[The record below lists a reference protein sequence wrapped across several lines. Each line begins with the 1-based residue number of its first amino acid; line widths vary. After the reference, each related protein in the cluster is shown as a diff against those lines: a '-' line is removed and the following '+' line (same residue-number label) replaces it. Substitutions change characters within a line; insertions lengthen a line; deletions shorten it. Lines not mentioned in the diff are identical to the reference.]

1 MNEINKTFTNKIEDI
16 FLKILNQNKNDEI
29 LKNNSLKKISKKSV
43 SKKISIDISLKNI
56 DDFKR
61 NFVLDIYYL
70 NKVTSQN
77 ILNEI
82 TFFA

>member
-1 MNEINKTFTNKIEDI
+1 MINYYIEKAKKHKKFKS
-16 FLKILNQNKNDEI
+16 FLT
-29 LKNNSLKKISKKSV
+29 
-43 SKKISIDISLKNI
+43 SLKNI

>member
-1 MNEINKTFTNKIEDI
+1 MINYYIEKIKKNKK
-16 FLKILNQNKNDEI
+16 LK
-29 LKNNSLKKISKKSV
+29 SLV
-43 SKKISIDISLKNI
+43 TSLKNI

-61 NFVLDIYYL
+61 NFILEIYYV
-70 NKVTSQN
+70 KN

>member
-1 MNEINKTFTNKIEDI
+1 MINYYIEKIKKNKK
-16 FLKILNQNKNDEI
+16 LK
-29 LKNNSLKKISKKSV
+29 SLV
-43 SKKISIDISLKNI
+43 TSLKNI

-61 NFVLDIYYL
+61 NFILEIYYA

-82 TFFA
+82 TFFAQKEKKRGKRGNPKE